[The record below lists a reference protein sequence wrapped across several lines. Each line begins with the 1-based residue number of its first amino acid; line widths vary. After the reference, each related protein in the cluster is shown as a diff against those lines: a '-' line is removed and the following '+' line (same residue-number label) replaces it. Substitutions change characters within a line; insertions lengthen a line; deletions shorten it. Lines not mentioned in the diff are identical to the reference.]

1 MAKFE
6 IYEDAQASF
15 HWRFRANNGE
25 VLAESVEVYHNRAN
39 CEHSILL
46 LKQQSASA
54 AVADVA
60 PASLSRSASSAGQ
73 NTTREPH

>member
-54 AVADVA
+54 TLVVDA
-60 PASLSRSASSAGQ
+60 PASLTQRATTAGQ
-73 NTTREPH
+73 GTGERSY

>member
-15 HWRFRANNGE
+15 HWRFRANNGG
-25 VLAESVEVYHNRAN
+25 VLAESSETYINRAN
-39 CEHSILL
+39 CEHAILL

-54 AVADVA
+54 SVIDEV
-60 PASLSRSASSAGQ
+60 PASLTRSASGAGQ
-73 NTTREPH
+73 GPGERPY

>member
-25 VLAESVEVYHNRAN
+25 ALAESVEVYHNRAN
-39 CEHSILL
+39 CEHAILL

-54 AVADVA
+54 TIVNEVT
-60 PASLSRSASSAGQ
+60 ASLTPSATSARQGAGE
-73 NTTREPH
+73 RPH

>member
-15 HWRFRANNGE
+15 HWRFRANNGG
-25 VLAESVEVYHNRAN
+25 VLAVSVEVYHNRAN
-39 CEHSILL
+39 CEHAILL

-54 AVADVA
+54 SVIDEV
-60 PASLSRSASSAGQ
+60 PASRTRSASSTGQRAGE
-73 NTTREPH
+73 RPY